1 MSQFKEENN
10 VCEEINEEETSEEN
24 LKQLNIIDY
33 DK

>member
-10 VCEEINEEETSEEN
+10 VYDEINEEETSEEN